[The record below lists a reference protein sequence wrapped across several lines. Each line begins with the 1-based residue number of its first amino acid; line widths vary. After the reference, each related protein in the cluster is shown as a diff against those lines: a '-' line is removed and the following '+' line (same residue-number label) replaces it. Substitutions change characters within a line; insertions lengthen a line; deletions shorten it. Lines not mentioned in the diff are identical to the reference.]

1 MSTWMYQPYIGYDL
15 VPTYKGKRNW
25 LTTHVLYPQTEQVLR
40 HLKIAGSITNVEA
53 HMVLKVR
60 SVSRR
65 ITELRDAG
73 YRISKSWH
81 TDTTGQKYIRYSLD
95 A

>member
-1 MSTWMYQPYIGYDL
+1 MSHIDNQPWIPQRT
-15 VPTYKGKRNW
+15 VPLFATKRNW
-25 LTTHVLYPQTEQVLR
+25 LTGRALYPQTEQVLR

-73 YRISKSWH
+73 YRISKYWH
-81 TDTTGQKYIRYSLD
+81 ADTTGQKYIRYSLD